1 MNGTK
6 LNKKMQLFFK
16 IMQIYSLRPSF
27 PTPFLPPPE
36 NCPFLYLK
44 TGKSLTYTIGKTLT
58 YTTGETLTCFGVLK
72 AAFLGSLGK
81 GQKRAGA
88 SC

>member
-36 NCPFLYLK
+36 NSPFLYLK
-44 TGKSLTYTIGKTLT
+44 TGKSLTYG
-58 YTTGETLTCFGVLK
+58 TGETLTYGIGETLTSFE
-72 AAFLGSLGK
+72 A
-81 GQKRAGA
+81 
-88 SC
+88 

>member
-27 PTPFLPPPE
+27 PTPFLPLPE
-36 NCPFLYLK
+36 KCPFLYLK
-44 TGKSLTYTIGKTLT
+44 TGKSLTYG
-58 YTTGETLTCFGVLK
+58 TGETLTYGIGETLTSFE
-72 AAFLGSLGK
+72 A
-81 GQKRAGA
+81 
-88 SC
+88 